1 VADANLVMMHRRIAE
16 RLGRR
21 TALRFKQH
29 GHCHDVSWSDYLRR
43 VDRTAAGFCGLD
55 LMPGDR
61 VGLLAEN
68 SIDWLVADLAILSAG
83 AVDVPLH
90 APLVPNQ
97 VAYQLRHS
105 EARGVVVSNQGQAD
119 KVLAVLDDLPG
130 LEWLVAFAPVD
141 TRGRIRQIAWDAL
154 QQSGHACGTAG
165 LAEVRRRQDAR
176 GRDDLATILYTSGTT
191 GDPKGVMLTH
201 GNLLANA
208 EAIAA
213 VSAIASDE
221 VLLSWL
227 PYSHVYARTCDHYL
241 MVLMGGTT
249 CLAESI
255 DTLIKDLAEIEPT
268 WLTAVPRFYE
278 KVWASVEPLE
288 PAAQAAALRAL
299 FGPRIRRLSS
309 GGAPLPRHLC
319 AAFDEA
325 GIPLL
330 EGYGLTESASAI
342 SFNRPDDWR
351 PGTVGEVIL
360 GTEVKIADDGEILAR
375 GPCIMKGYWKD
386 PEATRAAL
394 DAEGWLHTG
403 DVGTLDADGFLTIND
418 RKKDLII
425 TSGGKNIAPS
435 ALERLLA
442 GDPYIDQAVVY
453 GDRKPFI
460 TALIVPDLARLAT
473 EAETLGL
480 NLRPQLSDDDFIHHE
495 PLHAFMEE
503 RVARI
508 MESVSPPERVRS
520 FLLLARPFQV
530 ASGEMTATLK
540 VRRLHIID
548 KYHDRLDALYHAPL

>member
-1 VADANLVMMHRRIAE
+1 MHRRMAG

-29 GHCHDVSWSDYLRR
+29 GHYHDVSWTDYQRR
-43 VDRTAAGFCGLD
+43 VDRAAAGFCGLG

-68 SIDWLVADLAILSAG
+68 SVDWLVADLALLSAG
-83 AVDVPLH
+83 AVDVPLY
-90 APLVPNQ
+90 ASLVPNQ

-105 EARGVVVSNQGQAD
+105 EARGVVVSNQAQAD
-119 KVLAVLDDLPG
+119 KLLAVRDELPG
-130 LEWLVAFAPVD
+130 LEWLVAFAPVE
-141 TRGRIRQIAWDAL
+141 THGRIRQVAWDAL
-154 QQSGHACGTAG
+154 QQSGHARGTAG
-165 LAEVRRRQDAR
+165 LAEVRCRQDAL

-191 GDPKGVMLTH
+191 GDPKGVMLMH

-213 VSAIASDE
+213 VSAIAPDE
-221 VLLSWL
+221 ILLSWL

-255 DTLIKDLAEIEPT
+255 DTLVKDLAATEPT

-278 KVWASVEPLE
+278 KVWASVEHLE
-288 PAAQAAALRAL
+288 PSARAAALHAL

-309 GGAPLPRHLC
+309 GGAPLPRHIC
-319 AAFDEA
+319 EAFREA
-325 GIPLL
+325 GLVLL

-342 SFNRPDDWR
+342 AFNRPDDWR

-360 GTEVKIADDGEILAR
+360 GSEVKIAGDGEILAR

-386 PEATRAAL
+386 PEATLAAL

-403 DVGTLDADGFLTIND
+403 DVGTLDADGFLTITD

-425 TSGGKNIAPS
+425 TSGGKNVAPG

-442 GDPYIDQAVVY
+442 SDPYIDQAVVY
-453 GDRKPFI
+453 GDRKPFL
-460 TALIVPDLARLAT
+460 TALIVPDLARLAA

-480 NLRPQLSDDDFIHHE
+480 NLRPQLSDNDFIDCDR
-495 PLHAFMEE
+495 LHGFMQE
-503 RVARI
+503 RIART
-508 MESVSPPERVRS
+508 MEAVSPPERVRS
-520 FLLLARPFQV
+520 FLLLARPLQV
-530 ASGEMTATLK
+530 TSGEMTATLK
-540 VRRLHIID
+540 VRRQHIID
-548 KYHDRLDALYHAPL
+548 KYRDRLDALYHGGE